1 MSPAADCMLAILRGS
16 TDNDNLPF
24 INTLPA
30 RTRATSDDFKLMPL
44 LKKCFHIKSRDFI
57 RAGEASIN
65 VQNILKSMDYDSR
78 LIRRVAICGY
88 EGEMNAVMHGGDGSL
103 CVEVDTD
110 RLILEVSD
118 DGPGIE
124 DIELA
129 MKAGYSTAN
138 DDYREMG
145 FGAGMGL
152 PNMKKNSDRLHI
164 ESGKGQ
170 GTVVRMLFFLP
181 EGGKTP

>member
-1 MSPAADCMLAILRGS
+1 MPK
-16 TDNDNLPF
+16 
-24 INTLPA
+24 
-30 RTRATSDDFKLMPL
+30 FK
-44 LKKCFHIKSRDFI
+44 KRFNIKGRDFI

-65 VQNILKSMDYDSR
+65 VQNLLKSMDFNPR

-88 EGEMNAVMHGGDGSL
+88 ESEMNVVMHGGDGSL
-103 CVEVDTD
+103 SLEVDTD
-110 RLILEVSD
+110 RLILKISD

-129 MKAGYSTAN
+129 MQAGYSTAN

-152 PNMKKNSDRLHI
+152 PNMKKNSDQIHI
-164 ESGKGQ
+164 ESKKNQ
-170 GTVVRMLFFLP
+170 GTVVRMVFFLP
-181 EGGKTP
+181 EGGKTD